1 MISTVIPLIL
11 SINNRLVFTDN
22 IRDAISDDEAADFEN
37 EVVHLIETRGMTWSP
52 PPSLLALADVG

>member
-37 EVVHLIETRGMTWSP
+37 EVVHLIETRGMTWST